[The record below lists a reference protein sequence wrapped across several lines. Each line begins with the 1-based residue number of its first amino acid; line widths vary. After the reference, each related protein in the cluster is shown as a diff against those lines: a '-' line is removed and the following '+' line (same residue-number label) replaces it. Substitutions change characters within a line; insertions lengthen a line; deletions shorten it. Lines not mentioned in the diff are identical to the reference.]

1 MRIGVQTGT
10 GVSAVKRERERERE
24 RERKRERKKERKRE
38 REREREK
45 ERERESLEARGA
57 RKATDTGTVTDTYRR
72 RDGHISSTYHQPC
85 EFHMQIR
92 TWLSSV
98 YTHTLTDTHTHTQ
111 LETHKDR
118 PRESAGRLVPGGV
131 ALSKSQRLD
140 YDEAFF
146 SVVVDKFGG
155 GIGRTWGLL
164 AGDVGDP
171 AKGLRENS
179 GRNFF
184 NVL

>member
-1 MRIGVQTGT
+1 MALKRVHTHTQ
-10 GVSAVKRERERERE
+10 RER
-24 RERKRERKKERKRE
+24 
-38 REREREK
+38 
-45 ERERESLEARGA
+45 
-57 RKATDTGTVTDTYRR
+57 
-72 RDGHISSTYHQPC
+72 
-85 EFHMQIR
+85 
-92 TWLSSV
+92 
-98 YTHTLTDTHTHTQ
+98 HTHTQ

-131 ALSKSQRLD
+131 ALSKSRRLD

-171 AKGLRENS
+171 AKGLIENS

>member
-1 MRIGVQTGT
+1 MSRKTQVQSQTH
-10 GVSAVKRERERERE
+10 
-24 RERKRERKKERKRE
+24 
-38 REREREK
+38 
-45 ERERESLEARGA
+45 
-57 RKATDTGTVTDTYRR
+57 TDAKMD
-72 RDGHISSTYHQPC
+72 TYHQPC

-98 YTHTLTDTHTHTQ
+98 YTHTHTDTHTHTQ

-171 AKGLRENS
+171 AKVLRENS

>member
-1 MRIGVQTGT
+1 MSIF
-10 GVSAVKRERERERE
+10 A
-24 RERKRERKKERKRE
+24 
-38 REREREK
+38 
-45 ERERESLEARGA
+45 
-57 RKATDTGTVTDTYRR
+57 
-72 RDGHISSTYHQPC
+72 
-85 EFHMQIR
+85 
-92 TWLSSV
+92 SV
-98 YTHTLTDTHTHTQ
+98 CVCDCTCVFLDICVFVLASQACTHTHTHTHTQ